1 LTPQSLDIA
10 REGIPRP
17 RIRALSDM
25 IFGLAIS
32 IGAWSQLTQKPGS
45 VAIIGYSLLS
55 FGFAFLVLALVWLR
69 YSMVMSVLRVES
81 TALVAANMILLFL
94 VSAEPYLYNLMNISA
109 YIPSPG
115 QLNSAYTTTFYAL
128 DLGGLMII
136 LAFFTYE
143 LTKEEKR
150 PVPRELLRSLRLTT
164 YASII
169 AAAIFVLSALP
180 VFWSVIVVQSPTV
193 PLRYIMWC
201 GVFVVN
207 MGRRL
212 DIRVSDRRART
223 K

>member
-1 LTPQSLDIA
+1 MPQSLDIT

-45 VAIIGYSLLS
+45 MAVIGYSLLS

-69 YSMVMSVLRVES
+69 YSMVMSVLRIES

-109 YIPSPG
+109 YVPSPG
-115 QLNSAYTTTFYAL
+115 ELNSAYTSAFYAL
-128 DLGGLMII
+128 DLGALMII
-136 LAFFTYE
+136 LAFFTHE

-150 PVPRELLRSLRLTT
+150 PVPRELLRSLKLTIYT
-164 YASII
+164 SII
-169 AAAIFVLSALP
+169 AAAIFFLSALP
-180 VFWSVIVVQSPTV
+180 VFWSIIVIQSPTV

-201 GVFVVN
+201 GVFVAN
-207 MGRRL
+207 IGRRL
-212 DIRVSDRRART
+212 DVRMSSRKARA